1 MSDPILN
8 EEVPA
13 WSEDQSDPSTRMTL
27 IVGFI
32 GVVVTLAM
40 VIWLIAMFNIQ
51 VAKEVERKAAMRP
64 PVEIQRYRAE
74 QESRLHGYE
83 WVDPEA
89 GVVAIPIERAMEI
102 VVREARD
109 GSG

>member
-8 EEVPA
+8 QEAPA
-13 WSEDQSDPSTRMTL
+13 WSEDQSDPNSRMTL

-32 GVVVTLAM
+32 GVVVTIAI
-40 VIWLIAMFNIQ
+40 VIWLIAMFNIELS
-51 VAKEVERKAAMRP
+51 KEVERKEAMRP
-64 PVEIQRYRAE
+64 PVEIQQYRAE

-83 WVDPEA
+83 WVDTEA

-109 GSG
+109 G

>member
-1 MSDPILN
+1 MSESIENQEVPTWEEDESDPN
-8 EEVPA
+8 
-13 WSEDQSDPSTRMTL
+13 SRMTL

-32 GVVVTLAM
+32 GTVVTIAI

-51 VAKEVERKAAMRP
+51 FSKEVERKEAMRP
-64 PVEIQRYRAE
+64 PVEIQQYRAE
-74 QESRLHGYE
+74 QESRLHSYD
-83 WVDPEA
+83 WVDPQA